1 MDKRH
6 TQQKSSDGKFKKSLI
21 AMAIVG
27 FTQQAYAQEAP
38 ATQEE
43 ETEQYETEVIEVKG
57 IRGALETAAD
67 LKRSSKTFVD
77 SITATDANV
86 LPDLSVAEA
95 LARIPGITV
104 TRFTAGADDFP
115 SPEGSGNLIRGLGFV
130 RSEFNGR
137 DAFSANGGRALDWS
151 AIPPELIGGVD
162 VYKNQSADLIEGG
175 IGGSINLRTLEPF
188 DREGRILIFSA
199 DTTYTD
205 LREEWSP
212 SFSVVAGDRWK
223 NSKGEFGL
231 LGSFSTS
238 DLASEIHG
246 FQTAAPNPR
255 DNIPQDAFTGDY
267 IPEAG
272 SVVAVPQ
279 GFQLRTNQVDR
290 TRDSFYVA
298 GQWRSPDNDTELTV
312 KYIRVENDSNSVERT
327 TESFTDANSWNRFE
341 LSELVVKPF
350 TSDGIARCNGNNES
364 PVGFCDETVPVTGGL
379 MEQGMLTDSGDSWY
393 GAYGLQLSNLGVGI
407 QQESMTD
414 DLSFNLKMRPT
425 DNWMVEVDAHHT
437 TADSKRRE
445 LWVGSNTFVQAFYRP
460 DLDNP
465 YLEFS
470 HDPRLAIGDFIFDEG
485 NNQNA
490 WQYPTS
496 TADAGSTFMPFI
508 SDGFQDGE
516 GELTAVRADA
526 TYQFEGDSW
535 FESVKFGARYSE
547 REQVNRDA
555 GMNWQAASQAWN
567 GGMAMYNN
575 FDTVA
580 HEVVDM
586 SNFYRGGVLGG
597 DNTSFVFVD
606 SNLLRNPHQFFDFY
620 QNEPDL
626 ANGAWNPYSAN
637 GIERRTQDGK
647 YTPIYE
653 PNQISDITEET
664 LNLYVRLDFY
674 HQLGDGM
681 DIEGNVG
688 LRYTRTQ
695 SMSDGELR
703 YNQVWED
710 TDDVDLPDY
719 PQSAEDRDHP
729 ADFLPESVAYLEQAS
744 SDRTVDLTDDHFLP
758 SLNVKWNLNDDM
770 LLRFGV
776 SKAVTRPNIQ
786 DLRAAQTVSGAF
798 TTVQFDPL
806 PEDDPNFGIARG
818 AEDIFLRSINV
829 NGGNPDLKSTEAV
842 NWDLSFEWY
851 FEDGEYF
858 SAAVFN
864 KDLKN
869 IITFGVDV
877 QDTIT
882 LDGESVNYQYV
893 GPVNQADAE
902 IRGIEF
908 SYQDFFDDLPGI
920 WSNLGVQANYT
931 YIDASATPP
940 PAFLDADDDGQPDE
954 GSFANNLR
962 FGRSDLV
969 GQSRHTANLIGI
981 YQDDKFE
988 VRIAYNYRS
997 HYLNNYRDWIT
1008 GDPLFQRPTSFVDVS
1023 LRYDVTDNVQLSFNG
1038 ANIFD
1043 EKSSSEAQIDQSG
1056 QRYMR
1061 SSFLND
1067 RRFKFGIRYT
1077 Y

>member
-1 MDKRH
+1 
-6 TQQKSSDGKFKKSLI
+6 
-21 AMAIVG
+21 
-27 FTQQAYAQEAP
+27 
-38 ATQEE
+38 
-43 ETEQYETEVIEVKG
+43 
-57 IRGALETAAD
+57 
-67 LKRSSKTFVD
+67 
-77 SITATDANV
+77 
-86 LPDLSVAEA
+86 
-95 LARIPGITV
+95 
-104 TRFTAGADDFP
+104 
-115 SPEGSGNLIRGLGFV
+115 
-130 RSEFNGR
+130 
-137 DAFSANGGRALDWS
+137 
-151 AIPPELIGGVD
+151 
-162 VYKNQSADLIEGG
+162 
-175 IGGSINLRTLEPF
+175 
-188 DREGRILIFSA
+188 
-199 DTTYTD
+199 
-205 LREEWSP
+205 
-212 SFSVVAGDRWK
+212 
-223 NSKGEFGL
+223 
-231 LGSFSTS
+231 
-238 DLASEIHG
+238 
-246 FQTAAPNPR
+246 
-255 DNIPQDAFTGDY
+255 
-267 IPEAG
+267 
-272 SVVAVPQ
+272 
-279 GFQLRTNQVDR
+279 
-290 TRDSFYVA
+290 
-298 GQWRSPDNDTELTV
+298 
-312 KYIRVENDSNSVERT
+312 
-327 TESFTDANSWNRFE
+327 
-341 LSELVVKPF
+341 
-350 TSDGIARCNGNNES
+350 
-364 PVGFCDETVPVTGGL
+364 
-379 MEQGMLTDSGDSWY
+379 
-393 GAYGLQLSNLGVGI
+393 
-407 QQESMTD
+407 
-414 DLSFNLKMRPT
+414 
-425 DNWMVEVDAHHT
+425 
-437 TADSKRRE
+437 
-445 LWVGSNTFVQAFYRP
+445 
-460 DLDNP
+460 
-465 YLEFS
+465 
-470 HDPRLAIGDFIFDEG
+470 
-485 NNQNA
+485 
-490 WQYPTS
+490 
-496 TADAGSTFMPFI
+496 
-508 SDGFQDGE
+508 
-516 GELTAVRADA
+516 
-526 TYQFEGDSW
+526 
-535 FESVKFGARYSE
+535 ARYSE

-620 QNEPDL
+620 QSESDL

-882 LDGESVNYQYV
+882 L
-893 GPVNQADAE
+893 
-902 IRGIEF
+902 
-908 SYQDFFDDLPGI
+908 
-920 WSNLGVQANYT
+920 
-931 YIDASATPP
+931 
-940 PAFLDADDDGQPDE
+940 
-954 GSFANNLR
+954 
-962 FGRSDLV
+962 
-969 GQSRHTANLIGI
+969 
-981 YQDDKFE
+981 
-988 VRIAYNYRS
+988 
-997 HYLNNYRDWIT
+997 
-1008 GDPLFQRPTSFVDVS
+1008 
-1023 LRYDVTDNVQLSFNG
+1023 
-1038 ANIFD
+1038 
-1043 EKSSSEAQIDQSG
+1043 
-1056 QRYMR
+1056 
-1061 SSFLND
+1061 
-1067 RRFKFGIRYT
+1067 
-1077 Y
+1077 